1 MEQALLETR
10 AEYGIEAAPVA
21 STAPR
26 WMQDGAE
33 DEVAAAL
40 AAELA
45 AANARSDE
53 AEQRM
58 TAQRIEADAAHG
70 ELRTALTPAQAR
82 AAEAREEAA
91 RLAGQL
97 QAHQEQAAALLARIN
112 PVEGKAA
119 STRKKGGE

>member
-1 MEQALLETR
+1 
-10 AEYGIEAAPVA
+10 
-21 STAPR
+21 
-26 WMQDGAE
+26 
-33 DEVAAAL
+33 
-40 AAELA
+40 
-45 AANARSDE
+45 
-53 AEQRM
+53 M
-58 TAQRIEADAAHG
+58 TAQRIEADAAQG
-70 ELRTALTPAQAR
+70 ELRTALTTAQAR